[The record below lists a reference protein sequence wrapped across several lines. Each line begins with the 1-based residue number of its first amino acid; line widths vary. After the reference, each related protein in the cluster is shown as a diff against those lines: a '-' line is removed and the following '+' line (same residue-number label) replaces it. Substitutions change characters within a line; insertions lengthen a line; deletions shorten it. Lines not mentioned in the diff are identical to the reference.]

1 MLWHCMLAYS
11 RQELLE
17 SVDGDEEVAREVI
30 TIYLNSAPLMLKA
43 ITGALDKNDA
53 AAVADAVHSLK
64 GALMMLR
71 AHPAAAI
78 AKEIEMASRGGDLT
92 AARVKLPVLKVEA
105 QRLDSALLAY
115 SNSPELD
122 GTG

>member
-1 MLWHCMLAYS
+1 MLAYS

-71 AHPAAAI
+71 AHQAAAI
-78 AKEIEMASRGGDLT
+78 AKEIEMASRSGDLT
-92 AARVKLPVLKVEA
+92 AARVKLPVLKVET

-115 SNSPELD
+115 SNSPGLD